1 MPADEV
7 QLAVDEEGRVDCG
20 SPPQQRASEARRTAM
35 AGIYG
40 WASLI
45 LREVVRYRPLTAVE
59 LLQADPATKH
69 YVALALRGWEVHQ
82 HRSRPA
88 LRRLSVDLF
97 ERPRRDVLSAS
108 WGLPFG
114 RLSVLKRL
122 PGRVL
127 TRAQYDHLVRIL
139 RDPQLRGLLNAC
151 PKIRSRDLAVLNAFN
166 APLIASA
173 SLRAVADI
181 GGSTLSYVLAAIRR
195 HRPDV
200 NDAGLIALCKGLRNG
215 KRLAPWLHSIL
226 QHSPL
231 PQPPW
236 DGRGAIA
243 PLRTVSEIQKAGKE
257 LHNCLVE
264 PERWLPAL
272 LGQCCYYRVG
282 EPLGPAVVAVVGD
295 GLIGA
300 WRIDSCAGEHNRP
313 LRAPTKRQI
322 FDAFATAGIHFY
334 GDDPRHRTLRWY
346 GLVDGFPLIPR
357 W

>member
-1 MPADEV
+1 
-7 QLAVDEEGRVDCG
+7 
-20 SPPQQRASEARRTAM
+20 
-35 AGIYG
+35 
-40 WASLI
+40 
-45 LREVVRYRPLTAVE
+45 
-59 LLQADPATKH
+59 
-69 YVALALRGWEVHQ
+69 
-82 HRSRPA
+82 
-88 LRRLSVDLF
+88 
-97 ERPRRDVLSAS
+97 
-108 WGLPFG
+108 
-114 RLSVLKRL
+114 
-122 PGRVL
+122 VL
-127 TRAQYDHLVRIL
+127 TRAQYDNLVRIL
-139 RDPQLRGLLNAC
+139 QDPRLRGLLNAS
-151 PKIRSRDLAVLNAFN
+151 PKIRSRDFAVLRAFD
-166 APLIASA
+166 APFIASA

-181 GGSTLSYVLAAIRR
+181 GGPTFNYVLAAIRR

-236 DGRGAIA
+236 NGTSAIA

-257 LHNCLVE
+257 LHNCLAE

-272 LGQCCYYRVG
+272 LGQCCYYRVS

-295 GLIGA
+295 SLIGA

-313 LRAPTKRQI
+313 LRASTKRQI
-322 FDAFATAGIHFY
+322 FDAFAAAGIHFY
-334 GDDPRHRTLRWY
+334 GDDPRQRTLRWY